1 MLFSNDSN
9 HERSWWYYVG
19 RVTAVQVLLIILC
32 FIVRIAGD
40 AIASMWSGEVLLA
53 AVILVFLYLPG
64 VIVIGGSE
72 SIHMSASAGWI
83 LLLFSFA
90 FYSVLFGSLVYFA
103 HRYIQFL
110 RSNGEARPY
119 QPLSEPEPETWN
131 EPVETSTAIP
141 EGEELSDTA
150 AEESVEEQDELEI
163 PAESEPAADPPKNR
177 GMRWLRCVI
186 GVTAMQPILL
196 LLCLVAP
203 DSLLAAGIMTYFYLP
218 ARLLV
223 DGFGLPAPVVLI
235 LFLVSVVVFSVVFG
249 TVVCFGGPL
258 AGRMFRRASA
268 FKRRERPGKKSSA
281 FPNIEQEG
289 KVKWGCCVSVLIVLF
304 IPLAIYCLFN
314 LDHGGLGSLYE
325 RYVYKPVEWLLEFLL
340 SHYDSLDL
348 KILPFLFFL
357 LLVVGTFYSV
367 LFGSLFY
374 WLCRE
379 LHCLFKFLSRKIVGK

>member
-19 RVTAVQVLLIILC
+19 WATAVQVLLIILC
-32 FIVRIAGD
+32 FIVRIAGNV
-40 AIASMWSGEVLLA
+40 IAGTLGGGGLLA

-83 LLLFSFA
+83 LFLFSVA
-90 FYSVLFGSLVYFA
+90 FYSVLFGSLFYWW
-103 HRYIQFL
+103 HRYVLML
-110 RSNGEARPY
+110 RSDGEARPY
-119 QPLSEPEPETWN
+119 QPLSEPEPETRD
-131 EPVETSTAIP
+131 EQVETSTAIP
-141 EGEELSDTA
+141 EGEELSDAA

-177 GMRWLRCVI
+177 GLLWLRCVI
-186 GVTAMQPILL
+186 GVTAVQPCLL

-223 DGFGLPAPVVLI
+223 DGFGLPAPDVLL
-235 LFLVSVVVFSVVFG
+235 LFLLSVVVFSVFFG
-249 TVVCFGGPL
+249 SVVYFGYPL
-258 AGRMFRRASA
+258 IKRMLGRSSA
-268 FKRRERPGKKSSA
+268 FKRRGRPGKKSSA
-281 FPNIEQEG
+281 FPIIEPEG
-289 KVKWGCCVSVLIVLF
+289 KVKWGCCISVLIASQPLLF
-304 IPLAIYCLFN
+304 LSLFYG
-314 LDHGGLGSLYE
+314 DSGPGSLYK
-325 RYVYKPVEWLLEFLL
+325 RYVYKPAEWLLLL
-340 SHYDSLDL
+340 P
-348 KILPFLFFL
+348 LPRSDYNDMGLLPPLLFL

-379 LHCLFKFLSRKIVGK
+379 LHRLFKFLSRKIVGK

>member
-1 MLFSNDSN
+1 MFFSKDSN

-19 RVTAVQVLLIILC
+19 WVTAVQVLLIILC

-40 AIASMWSGEVLLA
+40 AIASIWSGEVLLA

-72 SIHMSASAGWI
+72 SIHVSASAGWI

-90 FYSVLFGSLVYFA
+90 FYSVLFGSLFYFG
-103 HRYIQFL
+103 HRYIRFL
-110 RSNGEARPY
+110 RSDGADRPY
-119 QPLSEPEPETWN
+119 QPLSEPEPETWD
-131 EPVETSTAIP
+131 EPGETSTAAP
-141 EGEELSDTA
+141 EELSDTA
-150 AEESVEEQDELEI
+150 AEEIVEGLDEAEVS
-163 PAESEPAADPPKNR
+163 AESEPAADPPKNR

-186 GVTAMQPILL
+186 VVTAVQPVLL

-223 DGFGLPAPVVLI
+223 DGFGLPAPDVLI
-235 LFLVSVVVFSVVFG
+235 LFLLSVVVFSVFFG
-249 TVVCFGGPL
+249 SVVYFGYPL
-258 AGRMFRRASA
+258 IKRMSGRASA
-268 FKRRERPGKKSSA
+268 FKRRVRGRPGKKSSA
-281 FPNIEQEG
+281 FPSIESEG
-289 KVKWGCCVSVLIVLF
+289 KMKWGCCISVLIALQPLLFLFWIVLDDSG
-304 IPLAIYCLFN
+304 P
-314 LDHGGLGSLYE
+314 GSLYKQ
-325 RYVYKPVEWLLEFLL
+325 YVYKPAEWLLMLPLPRSDYNDMGLL
-340 SHYDSLDL
+340 PPLL
-348 KILPFLFFL
+348 FL

-379 LHCLFKFLSRKIVGK
+379 LHCLFRFLSRKIAGK

>member
-1 MLFSNDSN
+1 MLFSKDSN
-9 HERSWWYYVG
+9 HERSWLYYVG
-19 RVTAVQVLLIILC
+19 RVTVMQVLLIILC
-32 FIVRIAGD
+32 FIVRIAWNV
-40 AIASMWSGEVLLA
+40 IAGTLGGGGLLA
-53 AVILVFLYLPG
+53 AVILIFLYLPG

-72 SIHMSASAGWI
+72 SIHVSASAGWI

-103 HRYIQFL
+103 HRYIRFL
-110 RSNGEARPY
+110 RSDGADRPY

-131 EPVETSTAIP
+131 EPVETSTAVP

-186 GVTAMQPILL
+186 GVTAVQPILL
-196 LLCLVAP
+196 LLCFVAP

-223 DGFGLPAPVVLI
+223 DGFGLPAPDVLL
-235 LFLVSVVVFSVVFG
+235 LFLLSVVVFSVLFGSVVF
-249 TVVCFGGPL
+249 FGYPL
-258 AGRMFRRASA
+258 IKRMLGRASA

-289 KVKWGCCVSVLIVLF
+289 KVKWGCCISVLIVLQ
-304 IPLAIYCLFN
+304 PLLFLFWII
-314 LDHGGLGSLYE
+314 LDDSGPGSLYK
-325 RYVYKPVEWLLEFLL
+325 RYVYKPAEWLLMLPLPRSDYNDMGLL
-340 SHYDSLDL
+340 PPLL
-348 KILPFLFFL
+348 FL

-379 LHCLFKFLSRKIVGK
+379 LHRLFKFLSRKVSRR

>member
-1 MLFSNDSN
+1 MFFSKDSN

-19 RVTAVQVLLIILC
+19 WATAVQVLLIILC

-40 AIASMWSGEVLLA
+40 AIAGTLSGGGLLA

-83 LLLFSFA
+83 LFLFSVA
-90 FYSVLFGSLVYFA
+90 FYSVLFGSLFYWW
-103 HRYIQFL
+103 HRYVLML
-110 RSNGEARPY
+110 RSDGAARP
-119 QPLSEPEPETWN
+119 QKPLSEPEPETRD
-131 EPVETSTAIP
+131 EQVAVSTAAS
-141 EGEELSDTA
+141 EELSDTA
-150 AEESVEEQDELEI
+150 AEESVEELDEAEI
-163 PAESEPAADPPKNR
+163 SAESEPAADPPKNR

-186 GVTAMQPILL
+186 GVTAVQPVLL

-223 DGFGLPAPVVLI
+223 DGFGLPAPDVLL
-235 LFLVSVVVFSVVFG
+235 LFLLSVVVFSVFFG
-249 TVVCFGGPL
+249 TVVYFGYPL
-258 AGRMFRRASA
+258 VGRMSRGASS

-281 FPNIEQEG
+281 FPNIEPEG
-289 KVKWGCCVSVLIVLF
+289 KVKWGCSISVLIALQPLLF
-304 IPLAIYCLFN
+304 LSLFYG
-314 LDHGGLGSLYE
+314 DSGPGSLYK
-325 RYVYKPVEWLLEFLL
+325 RYVYKPAEWLLR
-340 SHYDSLDL
+340 
-348 KILPFLFFL
+348 L
-357 LLVVGTFYSV
+357 LLLRSDYNDMGLLPVLLFLHLVIGTFYSV

-379 LHCLFKFLSRKIVGK
+379 SHRLFKFLSRKAAGK